1 MNKLN
6 RGDWIHTFTGR
17 FFPLDPREN
26 EIDIETIAHALSNLC
41 RFGGHV
47 NRFYSVAQHSVLCS
61 RMAPDEHKLE
71 ALLHDASEAYLV
83 DMPSPIK
90 AMLPDYK
97 AMEHNIELVI
107 AAKFNLPSPLSP
119 VVKIIDRRM
128 LITEAA
134 ELLNDINGTWWADG
148 RAIPYDINEL
158 QIVPWSAKESYH
170 NFISTYR
177 ELSE

>member
-1 MNKLN
+1 MVD

-17 FFPLDPREN
+17 FFPLDPHES

-61 RMAPDEHKLE
+61 RMAPDEYKLE

-97 AMEHNIELVI
+97 AMEHNIEKVI

-119 VVKIIDRRM
+119 IVKIIDRRM

-134 ELLNDINGTWWADG
+134 ELLNDINGTWWTDG
-148 RAIPYDINEL
+148 RAVPYDITEL
-158 QIVPWSAKESYH
+158 QIIPWSAKESYH